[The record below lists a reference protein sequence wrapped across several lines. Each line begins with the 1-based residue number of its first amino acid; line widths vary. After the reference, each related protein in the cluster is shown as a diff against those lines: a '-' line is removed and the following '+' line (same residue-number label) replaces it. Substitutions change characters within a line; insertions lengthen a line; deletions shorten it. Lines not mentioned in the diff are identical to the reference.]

1 MNMDKDQMK
10 AMMKNPMFRNMMGD
24 EADAVEKLLD
34 DPKTVQ
40 QMAGFWKH
48 LDDMSSSDKKGYDD
62 FIKKQMDEHKEWE
75 KQKSKEREKQ
85 RIIEGTP
92 LCCLKILV
100 AKILVQKQEK
110 QLSDSI
116 KLFDFD

>member
-1 MNMDKDQMK
+1 
-10 AMMKNPMFRNMMGD
+10 
-24 EADAVEKLLD
+24 
-34 DPKTVQ
+34 
-40 QMAGFWKH
+40 
-48 LDDMSSSDKKGYDD
+48 
-62 FIKKQMDEHKEWE
+62 MDEHKEWE
-75 KQKSKEREKQ
+75 KQKSKEREKK

-92 LCCLKILV
+92 LCSLKILV